1 MKLDDARFAAKSLQP
16 TNMQTH
22 KPAHTVVPTDGAP
35 HYVRVKSVRRR
46 MAEPV
51 YNMEVE
57 RHHNF
62 AVNGGL
68 IVHNCLDSTRYACEP
83 EIGRKIA
90 TTRSDI
96 Y

>member
-1 MKLDDARFAAKSLQP
+1 MR
-16 TNMQTH
+16 TR
-22 KPAHTVVPTDGAP
+22 KPAHAAAPTACGP
-35 HYVRVKSVRRR
+35 CYVRVKAVRRR
-46 MAEPV
+46 PAEPV

-57 RHHNF
+57 RFHNF

-68 IVHNCLDSTRYACEP
+68 IVHNCIDSSRYALEP
-83 EIGRKIA
+83 EIGRRVA